1 MDKKYLNLT
10 FVDEGQKKATL
21 RVNTPKEGLDGNT
34 AKAGAHAIVASGI
47 FRAKGKFAAAQK
59 AELVTVTSETLFTV
73 NE

>member
-34 AKAGAHAIVASGI
+34 AKAGAQAIVASGI